1 MKEGKRP
8 FSILRRSA
16 GEVKRYRI
24 YRRIIPRLAGL
35 LLLLLVIVYI
45 ISLLVAQ
52 RGSFTV
58 SIRDYNDKRYALALS
73 ENESLA
79 EEITQEAFFKALK
92 NIGSFRGECKL
103 SVWLCQIA
111 KNCFYT
117 AARRRNRQ
125 ADAPLER
132 IPDPGDMEQKL
143 LDRETAMELHRLLHQ
158 LDEPYKEVFWMRT
171 FGELSFAEIGR
182 FWGKSD
188 SWARVTYHRAKLK
201 IREGMQ

>member
-1 MKEGKRP
+1 MKADFEELYQRFFKD
-8 FSILRRSA
+8 
-16 GEVKRYRI
+16 
-24 YRRIIPRLAGL
+24 
-35 LLLLLVIVYI
+35 VYLFVL
-45 ISLLVAQ
+45 SM
-52 RGSFTV
+52 S
-58 SIRDYNDKRYALALS
+58 RDPHT
-73 ENESLA
+73 A

-125 ADAPLER
+125 ADAPLEM

-171 FGELSFAEIGR
+171 FGELSFVEIGR

-201 IREGMQ
+201 IREGIQ

>member
-1 MKEGKRP
+1 MEEFEKIYSEYYD
-8 FSILRRSA
+8 S
-16 GEVKRYRI
+16 VYRY
-24 YRRIIPRLAGL
+24 L
-35 LLLLLVIVYI
+35 
-45 ISLLVAQ
+45 
-52 RGSFTV
+52 
-58 SIRDYNDKRYALALS
+58 LALCRD
-73 ENESLA
+73 EAWA

-125 ADAPLER
+125 ADAPLEM

-143 LDRETAMELHRLLHQ
+143 LDRETAMELHR
-158 LDEPYKEVFWMRT
+158 
-171 FGELSFAEIGR
+171 LSFAEIGR